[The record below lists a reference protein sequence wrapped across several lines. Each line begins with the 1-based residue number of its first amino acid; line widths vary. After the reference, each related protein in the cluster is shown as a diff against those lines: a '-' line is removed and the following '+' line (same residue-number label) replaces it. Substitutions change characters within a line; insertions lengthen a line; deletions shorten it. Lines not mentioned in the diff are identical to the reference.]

1 MKNKILIHV
10 IFGLIIFTSCEHG
23 KSQQMTDV
31 EIWQLGW
38 RMIGSSMDEN
48 FELANIQFDT
58 ILKNSKIIDSKYLI
72 TGLEVKKEIGKD
84 EEIIEILS
92 SQPIEMLQEICKK
105 QVLSNFE
112 ICKKYSVEIVENE
125 KLQLELIKMY
135 VNDQYVRSNLMTD
148 ILQKYNLSKDQV
160 IIDSNGINTDER
172 NRERL
177 KEIIAKYGF
186 PTKKMVGKD
195 AMNGVF
201 FMIQHADGENAW
213 QKSQLTNIKNAVKM
227 GDLDSQSFAY
237 LYDRIKIN
245 SGEKQLYGTQFAN
258 VDAVNNIV
266 ELDKTEDIDNLD
278 KRRME
283 IGMMPIEMYKKLML
297 KNIRK

>member
-58 ILKNSKIIDSKYLI
+58 ILKNSKTIDSKYLI

-148 ILQKYNLSKDQV
+148 ILKKYNLSKDQV

-213 QKSQLTNIKNAVKM
+213 QKSQLTNIANAVKM
-227 GDLDSQSFAY
+227 GDLDSQSYAY

>member
-58 ILKNSKIIDSKYLI
+58 ILKNSKTIDSKYLI

-213 QKSQLTNIKNAVKM
+213 QKSQLTNIANAVKM
-227 GDLDSQSFAY
+227 GDLDSQSYAY

>member
-10 IFGLIIFTSCEHG
+10 IFGLISFTSCEHG

-58 ILKNSKIIDSKYLI
+58 ILKNSKTIDSKYLI

-227 GDLDSQSFAY
+227 GDLDSQSYAY

>member
-23 KSQQMTDV
+23 KSQKMTDV

-283 IGMMPIEMYKKLML
+283 IGMMPMYKKLML

>member
-10 IFGLIIFTSCEHG
+10 IFGLISFTSCEHG

-58 ILKNSKIIDSKYLI
+58 ILKNSKTIDSKYLI

-227 GDLDSQSFAY
+227 GDLDSQSYAY

-266 ELDKTEDIDNLD
+266 ELDKTEEIDNLD

>member
-58 ILKNSKIIDSKYLI
+58 ILKNSKTIDSKYLI

-227 GDLDSQSFAY
+227 GDLDSQSYAY

>member
-10 IFGLIIFTSCEHG
+10 IFGLISFTSCEHG

-31 EIWQLGW
+31 EMWQLGW

-58 ILKNSKIIDSKYLI
+58 ILKNSKTIDSKYLI

-227 GDLDSQSFAY
+227 GDLDSQSYAY

-266 ELDKTEDIDNLD
+266 ELDKTEEIDNLD

-297 KNIRK
+297 KNILK

>member
-10 IFGLIIFTSCEHG
+10 IFGLISFTSCEHG

-31 EIWQLGW
+31 EMWQLGW

-58 ILKNSKIIDSKYLI
+58 ILKNSKTIDSKYLI

-227 GDLDSQSFAY
+227 GDLDSQSYAY

-297 KNIRK
+297 KNILK

>member
-23 KSQQMTDV
+23 KSQKMTDV

-58 ILKNSKIIDSKYLI
+58 ILKNSKTIDSKYLI

-227 GDLDSQSFAY
+227 GDLDNQSYAY

>member
-10 IFGLIIFTSCEHG
+10 IFGLISFTSCEHG

-31 EIWQLGW
+31 EMWQLGW

-58 ILKNSKIIDSKYLI
+58 ILKNSKTIDSKYLI

-227 GDLDSQSFAY
+227 GDLDSQSYAY

>member
-1 MKNKILIHV
+1 MKNKILIYV
-10 IFGLIIFTSCEHG
+10 IFGLISFTSCEHG

-58 ILKNSKIIDSKYLI
+58 ILKNSKTIDSKYLI

-227 GDLDSQSFAY
+227 GDLDSQSYAY

>member
-23 KSQQMTDV
+23 KSQKMTDV

-58 ILKNSKIIDSKYLI
+58 ILKNSKTIDSKYLI

-227 GDLDSQSFAY
+227 GDLDSQSYAY

-297 KNIRK
+297 KNILK

>member
-10 IFGLIIFTSCEHG
+10 IFGLISFTSCEHG
-23 KSQQMTDV
+23 KSQKMTDV

-58 ILKNSKIIDSKYLI
+58 ILKNSKTIDSKYLI

-177 KEIIAKYGF
+177 KEIIDKYGF

-227 GDLDSQSFAY
+227 GDLDSQSYAY

-297 KNIRK
+297 KNILK

>member
-23 KSQQMTDV
+23 KSQKMTDV

-58 ILKNSKIIDSKYLI
+58 ILKNSKTIDSKYLI

-227 GDLDSQSFAY
+227 GDLDSQSYAY

-266 ELDKTEDIDNLD
+266 ELDKTEEIDNLD

>member
-58 ILKNSKIIDSKYLI
+58 ILKNSKTIDSKYLI

-227 GDLDSQSFAY
+227 GDLDSQSYAY

-258 VDAVNNIV
+258 VDAVNDIV

>member
-1 MKNKILIHV
+1 MKNKILIYV
-10 IFGLIIFTSCEHG
+10 IFGLISFTSCEHG

-58 ILKNSKIIDSKYLI
+58 ILKNSKTIDSKYLI

-177 KEIIAKYGF
+177 KEIIDKYGF

-227 GDLDSQSFAY
+227 GDLDSQSYAY

-297 KNIRK
+297 KNILK

>member
-58 ILKNSKIIDSKYLI
+58 ILKNSKTIDSKYLI
-72 TGLEVKKEIGKD
+72 TGLEAKKEIGKD

-213 QKSQLTNIKNAVKM
+213 QKSQLTNIANAVKK
-227 GDLDSQSFAY
+227 GDLDNQSYAY

>member
-10 IFGLIIFTSCEHG
+10 IFGLISFTSCEHG

-31 EIWQLGW
+31 EMWQLGW

-58 ILKNSKIIDSKYLI
+58 ILKNSKTIDSKYLI

-148 ILQKYNLSKDQV
+148 ILQKYNLSEDQV

-227 GDLDSQSFAY
+227 GDLDSQSYAY

>member
-58 ILKNSKIIDSKYLI
+58 ILKNSKTIDSKYLI

-148 ILQKYNLSKDQV
+148 ILQKYNLLS
-160 IIDSNGINTDER
+160 
-172 NRERL
+172 
-177 KEIIAKYGF
+177 
-186 PTKKMVGKD
+186 
-195 AMNGVF
+195 
-201 FMIQHADGENAW
+201 
-213 QKSQLTNIKNAVKM
+213 
-227 GDLDSQSFAY
+227 
-237 LYDRIKIN
+237 
-245 SGEKQLYGTQFAN
+245 
-258 VDAVNNIV
+258 
-266 ELDKTEDIDNLD
+266 
-278 KRRME
+278 
-283 IGMMPIEMYKKLML
+283 
-297 KNIRK
+297 

>member
-58 ILKNSKIIDSKYLI
+58 ILKNSKTIDSKYLI

-148 ILQKYNLSKDQV
+148 ILKKYNLSKDQV

-227 GDLDSQSFAY
+227 GDLDSQSYAY

>member
-23 KSQQMTDV
+23 KSQHMTDV

-58 ILKNSKIIDSKYLI
+58 ILKNSKTIDSKYLI
-72 TGLEVKKEIGKD
+72 SGLEVKKEIGKD
-84 EEIIEILS
+84 EEIIEILL

-227 GDLDSQSFAY
+227 GDLDSQSYAY

>member
-23 KSQQMTDV
+23 KSQKMTDV

-38 RMIGSSMDEN
+38 RMIGSSMNEN

-58 ILKNSKIIDSKYLI
+58 ILKNSKTIDSKYLI

-227 GDLDSQSFAY
+227 GDLDSQSYAY

>member
-10 IFGLIIFTSCEHG
+10 IFGLISFTSCEHG
-23 KSQQMTDV
+23 KSQKMTDV

-58 ILKNSKIIDSKYLI
+58 ILKNSKTIDSKYLI

-227 GDLDSQSFAY
+227 GDLDSQSYAY

>member
-10 IFGLIIFTSCEHG
+10 IFGLISFTSCEHG

-58 ILKNSKIIDSKYLI
+58 ILKNSKTIDSKYLI

-227 GDLDSQSFAY
+227 GDLDSQSYAY
-237 LYDRIKIN
+237 LYNRIKIN

>member
-10 IFGLIIFTSCEHG
+10 IFGLISFTSCEHG

-31 EIWQLGW
+31 EMWQLGW

-58 ILKNSKIIDSKYLI
+58 ILKNSKTIDSKYLI

-177 KEIIAKYGF
+177 KEIIDKYGF

-227 GDLDSQSFAY
+227 GDLDSQSYAY

-297 KNIRK
+297 KNILK

>member
-58 ILKNSKIIDSKYLI
+58 ILKNSKTIDSKYLI

-213 QKSQLTNIKNAVKM
+213 QKSQLTNIANAVKK
-227 GDLDSQSFAY
+227 GDLDNQSYAY

>member
-58 ILKNSKIIDSKYLI
+58 ILKNSKTIDSKYLI
-72 TGLEVKKEIGKD
+72 SGLEVKKEIGKD

-213 QKSQLTNIKNAVKM
+213 QKSQLTNIANAVKK
-227 GDLDSQSFAY
+227 GDLDNQSYAY

>member
-58 ILKNSKIIDSKYLI
+58 ILKNSKTIDSKYLI
-72 TGLEVKKEIGKD
+72 SGLEVKKEIGKD
-84 EEIIEILS
+84 EEIIEILL

-227 GDLDSQSFAY
+227 GDLDSQSYAY

>member
-58 ILKNSKIIDSKYLI
+58 ILKNSKTIDSKYLI

>member
-10 IFGLIIFTSCEHG
+10 IFGLISFTSCEHG

-31 EIWQLGW
+31 EMWQLGW

-58 ILKNSKIIDSKYLI
+58 ILKNSKTIDSKYLI

-177 KEIIAKYGF
+177 KEIIDKYGF

-227 GDLDSQSFAY
+227 GDLDSQSYAY

>member
-58 ILKNSKIIDSKYLI
+58 ILKNSKTIDSKYLI
-72 TGLEVKKEIGKD
+72 SGLEVKKEIGKD

-213 QKSQLTNIKNAVKM
+213 QKSQLTNIANAVKM
-227 GDLDSQSFAY
+227 GDLDSQSYAY

>member
-1 MKNKILIHV
+1 MKNKILIYV
-10 IFGLIIFTSCEHG
+10 IFGLISFTSCEHG

-58 ILKNSKIIDSKYLI
+58 ILKNSKTIDSKYLI

-227 GDLDSQSFAY
+227 GDLDSQSYAY

-266 ELDKTEDIDNLD
+266 ELDKTEEIDNLD

>member
-10 IFGLIIFTSCEHG
+10 IFGLISFTSCEHG

-58 ILKNSKIIDSKYLI
+58 ILKNSKTIDSKYLI

-177 KEIIAKYGF
+177 KEIIDKYGF

-227 GDLDSQSFAY
+227 GDLDSQSYAY

-297 KNIRK
+297 KNILK

>member
-10 IFGLIIFTSCEHG
+10 IFGLISFTSCEHG

-31 EIWQLGW
+31 EMWQLGW

-58 ILKNSKIIDSKYLI
+58 ILKNSKTIDSKYLI
-72 TGLEVKKEIGKD
+72 TGLEAKKEIGKD

-227 GDLDSQSFAY
+227 GDLDSQSYAY

-297 KNIRK
+297 KNILK

>member
-23 KSQQMTDV
+23 KSQKMTDV

-58 ILKNSKIIDSKYLI
+58 ILKNSKTIDSKYLI

-177 KEIIAKYGF
+177 KEIIDKYGF

-227 GDLDSQSFAY
+227 GDLDSQSYAY

-297 KNIRK
+297 KNILK

>member
-10 IFGLIIFTSCEHG
+10 ILGLISFTSCEHG

-58 ILKNSKIIDSKYLI
+58 ILKNSKTIDSKYLI

-227 GDLDSQSFAY
+227 GDLDSQSYAY

>member
-10 IFGLIIFTSCEHG
+10 IFVLIIFTSCEHG

-58 ILKNSKIIDSKYLI
+58 ILKNSKTIDSKYLI

-213 QKSQLTNIKNAVKM
+213 QKSQLTNIANAVKM
-227 GDLDSQSFAY
+227 GDLDSQSYAY

>member
-10 IFGLIIFTSCEHG
+10 IFGLISFTSCEHG

-58 ILKNSKIIDSKYLI
+58 ILKNSKTIDSKYLI

>member
-1 MKNKILIHV
+1 M
-10 IFGLIIFTSCEHG
+10 
-23 KSQQMTDV
+23 
-31 EIWQLGW
+31 
-38 RMIGSSMDEN
+38 
-48 FELANIQFDT
+48 
-58 ILKNSKIIDSKYLI
+58 
-72 TGLEVKKEIGKD
+72 
-84 EEIIEILS
+84 
-92 SQPIEMLQEICKK
+92 
-105 QVLSNFE
+105 SNFE

-177 KEIIAKYGF
+177 KEIIDKYGF

-227 GDLDSQSFAY
+227 GDLDSQSYAY

-245 SGEKQLYGTQFAN
+245 SGE
-258 VDAVNNIV
+258 NNYTV
-266 ELDKTEDIDNLD
+266 RSL
-278 KRRME
+278 RMWMRS
-283 IGMMPIEMYKKLML
+283 IIL
-297 KNIRK
+297 